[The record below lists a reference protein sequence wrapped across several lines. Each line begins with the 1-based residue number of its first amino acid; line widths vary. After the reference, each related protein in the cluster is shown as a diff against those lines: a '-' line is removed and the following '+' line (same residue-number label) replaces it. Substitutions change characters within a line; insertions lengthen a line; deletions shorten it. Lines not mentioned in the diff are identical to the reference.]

1 MVEWVKRGLMAA
13 LAMGILVGCTQ
24 DREMAQSPGK
34 VIKERRALM
43 KSNSKSFKVIK
54 AFVKKGTGSAGDV
67 QKAAVTVA
75 WNAAQI
81 PGLFVK
87 GTSLK
92 DGVGQT
98 RAKPAIWV
106 KWSDFEAAAGKL
118 KKASANLARVA
129 AGGNAGAIKA
139 AAGAIGKS
147 CGGCHK
153 PFRGPKPKKKKM

>member
-13 LAMGILVGCTQ
+13 LAMGILVGCTL
-24 DREMAQSPGK
+24 DKEMAQSPGK

-43 KSNSKSFKVIK
+43 QNNNKSFKVIK
-54 AFVKKGTGSAGDV
+54 AFAKSGKGSAGAVRD
-67 QKAAVTVA
+67 AAVTLT
-75 WNAAQI
+75 WNAGKI

-106 KWSDFEAAAGKL
+106 NRANFEAAAGKL
-118 KKASANLARVA
+118 KAAGENLARVA
-129 AGGNAGAIKA
+129 ATGDTAAIKV
-139 AAGAIGKS
+139 AAGAIGKA

-153 PFRGPKPKKKKM
+153 QFRGPRKKK

>member
-1 MVEWVKRGLMAA
+1 MTEWLKRGLMAA

-24 DREMAQSPGK
+24 DTAMAQSPGK

-54 AFVKKGTGSAGDV
+54 GFVKSGKGSAADV
-67 QKAAVTVA
+67 AAAARQVA
-75 WNAAQI
+75 SNAARI
-81 PGLFVK
+81 PGLYVK
-87 GTSLK
+87 GTSLA

-106 KWSDFEAAAGKL
+106 KWADFEAAAGKL
-118 KKASANLARVA
+118 KAASANLAKVA
-129 AGGNAGAIKA
+129 ASGDVAAIKM

-153 PFRGPKPKKKKM
+153 PFRGPKPKKKM

>member
-24 DREMAQSPGK
+24 DTAMAPSSGK
-34 VIKERRALM
+34 VIKERQALM
-43 KSNSKSFKVIK
+43 QSNNKSFKVIK
-54 AFVKKGTGSAGDV
+54 AFAKSGKGSAGAVRD
-67 QKAAVTVA
+67 AAVTLT
-75 WNAAQI
+75 WNAGKI

-98 RAKPAIWV
+98 RAKPEIWV
-106 KWSDFEAAAGKL
+106 NWADFEAAGGKL
-118 KKASANLARVA
+118 KAAVANLGKVAAVGDVAAIKVA
-129 AGGNAGAIKA
+129 AGAS
-139 AAGAIGKS
+139 GKS

-153 PFRGPKPKKKKM
+153 PFRGPKPKKK

>member
-1 MVEWVKRGLMAA
+1 MNEWLKPGLMAA
-13 LAMGILVGCTQ
+13 FAMGILVGCTQ
-24 DREMAQSPGK
+24 DMAVAPGE

-54 AFVKKGTGSAGDV
+54 AFVKSGKGKVGNVRD
-67 QKAAVTVA
+67 AAVTLT

-81 PGLFVK
+81 PGLYPK
-87 GTSLK
+87 GTSLA

-106 KWSDFEAAAGKL
+106 KWAEFEAAAGKL
-118 KKASANLARVA
+118 KAAASKLAQAA
-129 AGGNAGAIKA
+129 AGGDAAAIKV

-153 PFRGPKPKKKKM
+153 PFRGPKPKKK

>member
-1 MVEWVKRGLMAA
+1 MNEWLKRGLMGA

-24 DREMAQSPGK
+24 DTAMAQSPGK

-43 KSNSKSFKVIK
+43 QSNNKSFKMIK
-54 AFVKKGTGSAGDV
+54 AFVKSGKGSAADV
-67 QKAAVTVA
+67 AAA
-75 WNAAQI
+75 GRQLASNAARI

-106 KWSDFEAAAGKL
+106 KWADFEAAAAGL
-118 KKASANLARVA
+118 KAVGENLAKVA
-129 AGGNAGAIKA
+129 AGGDMAAIKV
-139 AAGAIGKS
+139 AAGVIGKS
-147 CGGCHK
+147 CGVCHK
-153 PFRGPKPKKKKM
+153 PFRGPRPKKK

>member
-1 MVEWVKRGLMAA
+1 MVEWLKPGLMAA

-24 DREMAQSPGK
+24 DTAMVQSPGE
-34 VIKERRALM
+34 VITERRALM
-43 KSNSKSFKVIK
+43 QSNNKSFKVIK
-54 AFVKKGTGSAGDV
+54 AFAKSGKGSAGAVRD
-67 QKAAVTVA
+67 AAVNVT

-98 RAKPAIWV
+98 RAKPEIWV
-106 KWSDFEAAAGKL
+106 KWADFEAAAAKL
-118 KKASANLARVA
+118 KKAGVNLAQAAASGKVA
-129 AGGNAGAIKA
+129 AIKVAFGAVGKA
-139 AAGAIGKS
+139 

-153 PFRGPKPKKKKM
+153 PFRAPKPKKK

>member
-24 DREMAQSPGK
+24 DTAMAQSPGEA
-34 VIKERRALM
+34 IKERRALM
-43 KSNSKSFKVIK
+43 QSNSKSFKVIK
-54 AFVKKGTGSAGDV
+54 AFVKSGKGSAGAVRD
-67 QKAAVTVA
+67 AAVTLA

-106 KWSDFEAAAGKL
+106 MWADFEAASAKL
-118 KKASANLARVA
+118 KAAGANLAKVA
-129 AGGNAGAIKA
+129 AGGDAAAIKV

-153 PFRGPKPKKKKM
+153 PFRGPRPKKK

>member
-13 LAMGILVGCTQ
+13 LAMGILVGCTL
-24 DREMAQSPGK
+24 DKEMAQSPGK
-34 VIKERRALM
+34 VIKERQALM
-43 KSNSKSFKVIK
+43 KSNSKNFKVIK
-54 AFVKKGTGSAGDV
+54 GFVKKGKGSAADV
-67 QKAAVTVA
+67 RKAAMVLA
-75 WNAAQI
+75 SNAARI

-106 KWSDFEAAAGKL
+106 MWADFEAASAKL
-118 KKASANLARVA
+118 KAAGANLAKVA
-129 AGGNAGAIKA
+129 AGGDAAAIKV

-153 PFRGPKPKKKKM
+153 PFRGPRPKKK

>member
-24 DREMAQSPGK
+24 DTEMTQSPGK

-43 KSNSKSFKVIK
+43 QSNNKNFKMIR
-54 AFVKKGTGSAGDV
+54 AFVKSGKGSAADM
-67 QKAAVTVA
+67 AAA
-75 WNAAQI
+75 GRQLASNAARI

-87 GTSLK
+87 GTSLA

-106 KWSDFEAAAGKL
+106 KWADFEAAAAGL
-118 KKASANLARVA
+118 KAAGENLAKVA
-129 AGGNAGAIKA
+129 ASGEVAAIKV
-139 AAGAIGKS
+139 AAGAIGKA

-153 PFRGPKPKKKKM
+153 QFRGPRKKK

>member
-24 DREMAQSPGK
+24 DTAMAQSPGGA
-34 VIKERRALM
+34 IKERRALM
-43 KSNSKSFKVIK
+43 QSNNKSFKMIK
-54 AFVKKGTGSAGDV
+54 AFVKSGKGSAADV
-67 QKAAVTVA
+67 AAA
-75 WNAAQI
+75 GRQLASNAARI

-106 KWSDFEAAAGKL
+106 EWAAFEAAAATL
-118 KKASANLARVA
+118 KEVGENLAKVA
-129 AGGNAGAIKA
+129 AGGDVAAIKV

-153 PFRGPKPKKKKM
+153 PFRGPRPKKK

>member
-43 KSNSKSFKVIK
+43 QNNNKSFKVIK
-54 AFVKKGTGSAGDV
+54 AFAKSGKGSAGAVRD
-67 QKAAVTVA
+67 AAVTLT
-75 WNAAQI
+75 WNAGKI

-106 KWSDFEAAAGKL
+106 KWAEFEAAAGKL
-118 KKASANLARVA
+118 DKASANLARVA

-139 AAGAIGKS
+139 AAGAIGKA

-153 PFRGPKPKKKKM
+153 QFRGPRKKK

>member
-24 DREMAQSPGK
+24 DKEMAQSPGK

-43 KSNSKSFKVIK
+43 QNNNKSFKVIK
-54 AFVKKGTGSAGDV
+54 AFAKSGKGKAGAVRD
-67 QKAAVTVA
+67 AAVAVA

-81 PGLFVK
+81 PGLFPK

-98 RAKPAIWV
+98 RAKPEIWA
-106 KWSDFEAAAGKL
+106 KWADFEAAAGKL
-118 KKASANLARVA
+118 KAAGENLAKVA
-129 AGGNAGAIKA
+129 AGGDAGAIKS
-139 AAGAIGKS
+139 AGGAVMKS
-147 CGGCHK
+147 CGGCHNS
-153 PFRGPKPKKKKM
+153 FRGPRPKKK